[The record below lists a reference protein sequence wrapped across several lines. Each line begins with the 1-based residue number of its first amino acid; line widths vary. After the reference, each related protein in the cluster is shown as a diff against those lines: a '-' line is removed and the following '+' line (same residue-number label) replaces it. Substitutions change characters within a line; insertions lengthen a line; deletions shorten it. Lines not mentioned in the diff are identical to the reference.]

1 MDEKSVLYVFAF
13 FFFFL
18 TAGIVTGTYQGK
30 ERDVGIS
37 RKWRGLSCRLL
48 ISRGSGGDLS

>member
-1 MDEKSVLYVFAF
+1 MRNLFF
-13 FFFFL
+13 MCLPFFFFL